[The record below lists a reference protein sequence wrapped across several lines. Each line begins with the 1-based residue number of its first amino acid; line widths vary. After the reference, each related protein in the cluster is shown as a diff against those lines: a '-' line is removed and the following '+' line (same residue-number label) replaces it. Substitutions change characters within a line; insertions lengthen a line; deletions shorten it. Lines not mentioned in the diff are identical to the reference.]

1 MTIDNKTEMNATPYA
16 QPDQRVSNKEKQSA
30 KWYIPNCNY
39 IIQTALDLND
49 KVMTRK
55 FLDAA
60 NGFVDK
66 KTYEYVLRNYINEL
80 GEKGEQYGTIRDVDF
95 LTPIKE
101 RYMGEFINMFSNY
114 QVVNNDASIV
124 LARNQALSDKV
135 MAWVNQEIINELNA
149 KGFPTN
155 SVSKTQES
163 LNDTIDKVLS
173 EWTDNVV
180 INGQKRLE
188 LINAIINAKEV
199 YLSMYYYWWS
209 CQECYSYRRI
219 VNGDVE
225 VEAVPPMEAFPI
237 NYGHRYHEDGEGFV
251 RLYTMSIQDVIT
263 KFRDELKDSEIEYLK
278 KLNSVGD
285 KYTAA
290 NGLEWIK
297 SLDDFAERRDVLNTT
312 RQALEFV
319 KRYGRDIEV
328 AHYQWKTEVREGVLT
343 HYDAMGNIVE
353 TLVDEDYK
361 LNKELGDISIDWEW
375 TLQTW
380 EGWRIGGLHEGVYIK
395 PRPIEV
401 QREAFNNTAK
411 VKLGYNGITGL
422 IKDDVRNPIP
432 FRVQPFLALYR
443 IYTLQQERAIAKFKS
458 FLLLPESVLGDSSE
472 MTTEERMALGH
483 KDGTFPFDDADM
495 NVNAIQAFREVANQ
509 SVIPYIEALE
519 RLKERLK
526 MDAYEAANM
535 NNARMGDTKDYA
547 GKALTQMNYENAMMG
562 SVWSLEVFNLF
573 REKDYIANLDY
584 SKVAWIDGKQGSYID
599 PNTNQVVVVD
609 LDGTSDWSNNIG
621 VFIRNNNEVNTKLRQ
636 MQDLAFSAA
645 QNDNLDVAIEAINS
659 NNINQISSNIKKAIE
674 AKREYEQNLIRIE
687 QEGQANVQ
695 QIISDREAA
704 KQEFDAYQ
712 KQADRDNEINIKQME
727 IESNERIWNKRLQLD
742 VDGNGY
748 IDKEERNMRDN
759 GYTSEDINAI
769 KIRKELN
776 K

>member
-1 MTIDNKTEMNATPYA
+1 
-16 QPDQRVSNKEKQSA
+16 
-30 KWYIPNCNY
+30 
-39 IIQTALDLND
+39 
-49 KVMTRK
+49 
-55 FLDAA
+55 
-60 NGFVDK
+60 
-66 KTYEYVLRNYINEL
+66 
-80 GEKGEQYGTIRDVDF
+80 
-95 LTPIKE
+95 
-101 RYMGEFINMFSNY
+101 
-114 QVVNNDASIV
+114 
-124 LARNQALSDKV
+124 
-135 MAWVNQEIINELNA
+135 
-149 KGFPTN
+149 
-155 SVSKTQES
+155 
-163 LNDTIDKVLS
+163 
-173 EWTDNVV
+173 
-180 INGQKRLE
+180 
-188 LINAIINAKEV
+188 
-199 YLSMYYYWWS
+199 
-209 CQECYSYRRI
+209 
-219 VNGDVE
+219 
-225 VEAVPPMEAFPI
+225 
-237 NYGHRYHEDGEGFV
+237 
-251 RLYTMSIQDVIT
+251 
-263 KFRDELKDSEIEYLK
+263 
-278 KLNSVGD
+278 
-285 KYTAA
+285 
-290 NGLEWIK
+290 
-297 SLDDFAERRDVLNTT
+297 
-312 RQALEFV
+312 
-319 KRYGRDIEV
+319 
-328 AHYQWKTEVREGVLT
+328 
-343 HYDAMGNIVE
+343 
-353 TLVDEDYK
+353 
-361 LNKELGDISIDWEW
+361 
-375 TLQTW
+375 
-380 EGWRIGGLHEGVYIK
+380 
-395 PRPIEV
+395 
-401 QREAFNNTAK
+401 
-411 VKLGYNGITGL
+411 
-422 IKDDVRNPIP
+422 
-432 FRVQPFLALYR
+432 
-443 IYTLQQERAIAKFKS
+443 
-458 FLLLPESVLGDSSE
+458 

-645 QNDNLDVAIEAINS
+645 QNDNLDIAIEAINS

-742 VDGNGY
+742 IDGNGY
-748 IDKEERNMRDN
+748 VDKEERNMRDN

>member
-1 MTIDNKTEMNATPYA
+1 MIIDNKTEMNATPYA

-66 KTYEYVLRNYINEL
+66 KTYEYVLKNYVTEL

-124 LARNQALSDKV
+124 LARNQALNDKI

-645 QNDNLDVAIEAINS
+645 QNDNLDIAIEAINS

-742 VDGNGY
+742 IDGNGY
-748 IDKEERNMRDN
+748 VDKEERNMRDN